1 VKIKL
6 AKSAKR
12 RESGLTI
19 EAEIP
24 IIFSFVLEYFSDA
37 YITQKPV
44 MNGNNEKKKLFVIKN
59 NLIFYKYKKD
69 LRIESNRE

>member
-44 MNGNNEKKKLFVIKN
+44 IKGNNEKKKEFVIN
-59 NLIFYKYKKD
+59 AIFTFYK
-69 LRIESNRE
+69 L